1 MTESAPRA
9 NDRPWVWAIL
19 LGVPMIC
26 VALLIDRRSIWLD
39 EASSIYVAQ
48 HDLAGMIDIL
58 SHVDA
63 VFALY
68 YAMLHGWLIFG
79 DGAVWVRMLSVV
91 FALVTLPVAYAIAR
105 RFAGREVAFL
115 STLVLGT
122 SFIFLR
128 YAVEARPYSL
138 ELLLCAVSL
147 LFFMKSHDEPRP
159 TNFLVY
165 AAATLGAIYAHPLA
179 VVWLVAQG
187 ALIALLPRERR
198 FLKGML
204 LSWAGIAAGLIPLG
218 AAIRLNG
225 THQIDWIP
233 PLSFDRVVV
242 ALEVLLGG
250 RLGGPFQHG
259 ELALLFAVLIAA
271 GAIVLWRSNRRRPA
285 LALLTLFV
293 LPLAIMT
300 VVSIWRPVEQVYY
313 FRYTILPACTLAAV
327 AMQSLVHRYGRFSA
341 VAVMAVLIAGGVA
354 QMLTFRGEEW
364 RTVASLLQH
373 DAKAS
378 DGLIVYAP
386 YVLKPLIYAQRERH
400 ETVPATLLYPT
411 TVPPYGD
418 GQVAALPRDLPA
430 RASRTHPHLWLVLS
444 HSREKWQ
451 RAVLRPLHRYYLNAS
466 TVHVGNIEIVE
477 LVARPHGA
485 AASQP
490 RPEGSRG

>member
-1 MTESAPRA
+1 MLGIP
-9 NDRPWVWAIL
+9 AI
-19 LGVPMIC
+19 C
-26 VALLIDRRSIWLD
+26 AALLIDRRSIWLD

-58 SHVDA
+58 RHVDA

-68 YAMLHGWLIFG
+68 YAMLHGWLTFG
-79 DGAVWVRMLSVV
+79 DGAVSVRMLSVI
-91 FALVTLPVAYAIAR
+91 FALATLPVAYAIAR
-105 RFAGREVAFL
+105 RLAGREVAFL

-147 LFFMKSHDEPRP
+147 LYFLKAHDEPGR

-179 VVWLVAQG
+179 IVWLVAQG
-187 ALIALLPRERR
+187 ALIAALPRTRD
-198 FLKGML
+198 FLKGVL

-233 PLSFDRVVV
+233 PLSFDRLVFG
-242 ALEVLLGG
+242 LEFLLGG

-259 ELALLFAVLIAA
+259 ELALLIGTLMAA
-271 GAIVLWRSNRRRPA
+271 GAIILWRSNRRR
-285 LALLTLFV
+285 LALVLVTLFV

-300 VVSIWRPVEQVYY
+300 VVSIWKPVEQPYY
-313 FRYTILPACTLAAV
+313 FRYTILPACMLAAV
-327 AMQSLVHRYGRFSA
+327 AMQSLARRFGRFA
-341 VAVMAVLIAGGVA
+341 AAAAMAVLVAGGVA
-354 QMLTFRGEEW
+354 QMLTVGGEDW
-364 RTVASLLQH
+364 RTIAALLQH
-373 DAKAS
+373 HTKSS

-400 ETVPATLLYPT
+400 QTVPATLLYPT

-418 GQVAALPRDLPA
+418 AQVAALPRDLPL

-444 HSREKWQ
+444 HAKGKWQ
-451 RAVLRPLHRYYLNAS
+451 RVVLRPLHRYYVDAS
-466 TVHVGNIEIVE
+466 TVHIGNIDVVE
-477 LVARPHGA
+477 LVARPRLNG
-485 AASQP
+485 P
-490 RPEGSRG
+490 G